1 MKKYNRKQ
9 LVQMVSEKTG
19 YEEINVAEI
28 YTALEEIINDLQ
40 MTVTEKD
47 NIEIRPFYGLGLY
60 TEFVPEHDKRMPDG
74 TIIHIED
81 SVKFSARYSK
91 KWKYSRNKL
100 YKETQALWKRV
111 KEKMDEKH

>member
-9 LVQMVSEKTG
+9 LIHMVSEKTG
-19 YEEINVAEI
+19 YNEFNVAEI

-40 MTVTEKD
+40 ISADEFNNV
-47 NIEIRPFYGLGLY
+47 EIRPFYGLGLY

-74 TIIHIED
+74 TIIHVED
-81 SVKFSARYSK
+81 SLKYSARYSK

-100 YKETQALWKRV
+100 YKETQRMWKKI
-111 KEKMDEKH
+111 KEKMDEKY